1 MISQAIP
8 TTSKDSPQ
16 STSGQLVERWCS
28 MKEIRPNKTSLI
40 SLRRTGMKL
49 PNKSQQ
55 KMSFEKCM
63 LFCHVP
69 ILGMVLLESW
79 IIHLV
84 SVLWSYW
91 VLLHGQKRRY
101 LFWYM
106 WFVLPFALCSIHALA
121 NGKFEMFWKSFHF
134 FVRCEE
140 EVYAKKNKNKKIN
153 SIH

>member
-1 MISQAIP
+1 METILTIDATIFLRHCRTPLQMISQAIP

-69 ILGMVLLESW
+69 ILGMVLLES
-79 IIHLV
+79 
-84 SVLWSYW
+84 
-91 VLLHGQKRRY
+91 
-101 LFWYM
+101 
-106 WFVLPFALCSIHALA
+106 
-121 NGKFEMFWKSFHF
+121 
-134 FVRCEE
+134 
-140 EVYAKKNKNKKIN
+140 
-153 SIH
+153 